1 MNPGIFYERILLRAI
16 VFAIRSLILTGAL
29 LPAIVDAQDTVRVPV
44 PPVDTNATQSG
55 VERSVGVLRP
65 GDGLKIA
72 VWGEKDLN
80 GEYLIDARGL
90 VQIPGLGD
98 IVVAGLTPMEAKA
111 RLSEQLV
118 RRGIVAPEIAV
129 QPVIRVSVL
138 GEVRNP
144 GLLSVEPGTNLIHL
158 ITLAGGPTERA
169 NMRAVRVIRAGR
181 PYEVDLQSALSG
193 SSAGRVVLF
202 SNDVVFLDRRRG
214 LTRENLSLGMNV
226 LTAVLSIVSVVI
238 VQNR

>member
-1 MNPGIFYERILLRAI
+1 M
-16 VFAIRSLILTGAL
+16 VGAL
-29 LPAIVDAQDTVRVPV
+29 LPVVAYAQDTVRVDV
-44 PPVDTNATQSG
+44 PPVDTTATQSG

-65 GDGLKIA
+65 GDALKIA
-72 VWGEKDLN
+72 VWREKELS

-98 IVVAGLTPMEAKA
+98 IIVAGLTPMEVKA

-118 RRGIVAPEIAV
+118 RRGIIAPEISV

-138 GEVRNP
+138 GEVRSP

-193 SSAGRVVLF
+193 SSAGRAVLF
-202 SNDVVFLDRRRG
+202 SNDVVFLDRKRG
-214 LTRENLSLGMNV
+214 LTRENLSFGLNM
-226 LTAVLSIVSVVI
+226 LTAVLSIISVVTV

>member
-1 MNPGIFYERILLRAI
+1 MLR
-16 VFAIRSLILTGAL
+16 VFALDIRKLLLTVAL
-29 LPAIVDAQDTVRVPV
+29 LPATVSAQDTVRTGL
-44 PPVDTNATQSG
+44 PPVDTTAAQSRI
-55 VERSVGVLRP
+55 ERSVGVLRP
-65 GDGLKIA
+65 GDALKIA
-72 VWGEKDLN
+72 VWREQELS

-98 IVVAGLTPMEAKA
+98 IVVAGLTPMEVKE

-118 RRGIVAPEIAV
+118 RRGIVSPEISV

-138 GEVRNP
+138 GEVRTP

-169 NMRAVRVIRAGR
+169 NMKAVRVIRAGR

-202 SNDVVFLDRRRG
+202 SNDVVFLDRKRG
-214 LTRENLSLGMNV
+214 LTRENLSFGMNL
-226 LTAVLSIVSVVI
+226 LTAVLSIVSVVT
-238 VQNR
+238 VLQNR

>member
-1 MNPGIFYERILLRAI
+1 MLRAI
-16 VFAIRSLILTGAL
+16 VFDIRKLLLAGAL
-29 LPAIVDAQDTVRVPV
+29 LPAAAQAQDTARVGV
-44 PPVDTNATQSG
+44 PPVDTSSTQSG

-72 VWGEKDLN
+72 VWREKELS

-98 IVVAGLTPMEAKA
+98 IVVAGLTPMEVKE

-118 RRGIVAPEIAV
+118 RRGIVSPEISV

-138 GEVRNP
+138 GEVRSP

-169 NMRAVRVIRAGR
+169 NMKAVRVIRAGR

-202 SNDVVFLDRRRG
+202 SNDVVFLDRKRG
-214 LTRENLSLGMNV
+214 LTRENLSFGMNL
-226 LTAVLSIVSVVI
+226 LTAVLSIVSVVTVI
-238 VQNR
+238 QTR

>member
-1 MNPGIFYERILLRAI
+1 LLRAI
-16 VFAIRSLILTGAL
+16 VFDIRKLVVAGAL
-29 LPAIVDAQDTVRVPV
+29 LPAVGRAQDTVRVAV
-44 PPVDTNATQSG
+44 PPVDTTVSQGG

-65 GDGLKIA
+65 GDALKIA
-72 VWGEKDLN
+72 VWREKELS

-98 IVVAGLTPMEAKA
+98 IVVAGFTPMQVKE

-118 RRGIVAPEIAV
+118 RRGIVSPEISV

-169 NMRAVRVIRAGR
+169 NMKAVRVIRAGR

-202 SNDVVFLDRRRG
+202 SNDVVFLDRKRG
-214 LTRENLSLGMNV
+214 LTRENLSFGLNM
-226 LTAVLSIVSVVI
+226 LTAVLSIVSVVTV

>member
-1 MNPGIFYERILLRAI
+1 VLA
-16 VFAIRSLILTGAL
+16 GAL
-29 LPAIVDAQDTVRVPV
+29 LPPVVHAQDTVRVDV
-44 PPVDTNATQSG
+44 PPVDTTATQSG

-72 VWGEKDLN
+72 VWREKELS

-98 IVVAGLTPMEAKA
+98 IVVAGLTPMEVKA
-111 RLSEQLV
+111 RLSEQLI
-118 RRGIVAPEIAV
+118 RRGIVAPEISV

-169 NMRAVRVIRAGR
+169 NLRAVRVIRAGR

-214 LTRENLSLGMNV
+214 LTRENLSFGLNM
-226 LTAVLSIVSVVI
+226 LTAVLSIISVVTV
-238 VQNR
+238 VQTR

>member
-1 MNPGIFYERILLRAI
+1 VVGVL
-16 VFAIRSLILTGAL
+16 V
-29 LPAIVDAQDTVRVPV
+29 LPAVVRAQDGPRVAV
-44 PPVDTNATQSG
+44 PPVDTAATRDT
-55 VERSVGVLRP
+55 VTRSVGVVRP
-65 GDGLKIA
+65 GDALKIA
-72 VWGEKDLN
+72 VWREKELN
-80 GEYLIDARGL
+80 GEYLIDARGV

-98 IVVAGLTPMEAKA
+98 IVIAGLTPPEVKE

-118 RRGIVAPEIAV
+118 RRGIVSPEIAV
-129 QPVIRVSVL
+129 QLLIRVSVL
-138 GEVRNP
+138 GEVRSP

-214 LTRENLSLGMNV
+214 LTRENFSFGLNM
-226 LTAVLSIVSVVI
+226 LTTVLSIISVVT
-238 VQNR
+238 VLQNR

>member
-1 MNPGIFYERILLRAI
+1 MILA
-16 VFAIRSLILTGAL
+16 GAL
-29 LPAIVDAQDTVRVPV
+29 LPAALHAQDTVRVPV
-44 PPVDTNATQSG
+44 PPVDTSISQSG
-55 VERSVGVLRP
+55 IERSVGVLRP
-65 GDGLKIA
+65 GDALKIA
-72 VWGEKDLN
+72 VWREKELS

-98 IVVAGLTPMEAKA
+98 IVVAGLTPMEVKA

-118 RRGIVAPEIAV
+118 RRGIVAPEISV

-138 GEVRNP
+138 GEVRSP

-169 NMRAVRVIRAGR
+169 NMKAVRVIRAGR

-202 SNDVVFLDRRRG
+202 SNDVVFLDRKRG
-214 LTRENLSLGMNV
+214 LTRENLSFGLNM
-226 LTAVLSIVSVVI
+226 LTALLSIVSVVTV

>member
-1 MNPGIFYERILLRAI
+1 MVVL
-16 VFAIRSLILTGAL
+16 S
-29 LPAIVDAQDTVRVPV
+29 QDSARVAV
-44 PPVDTNATQSG
+44 PPVDTTATQS

-65 GDGLKIA
+65 GDALKIA
-72 VWGEKDLN
+72 VWREKELS

-98 IVVAGLTPMEAKA
+98 IVVAGLTPMEVKE

-118 RRGIVAPEIAV
+118 RRGIIAPEIAV

-138 GEVRNP
+138 GEVRSP

-202 SNDVVFLDRRRG
+202 SNDVVFLDRKRG
-214 LTRENLSLGMNV
+214 LTRENLSFGMNL
-226 LTAVLSIVSVVI
+226 LTAVLSIASLVTVM
-238 VQNR
+238 QTR

>member
-1 MNPGIFYERILLRAI
+1 M
-16 VFAIRSLILTGAL
+16 LITLA
-29 LPAIVDAQDTVRVPV
+29 LPALSRAQDSVRVPV
-44 PPVDTNATQSG
+44 PPGDTASQQA

-65 GDGLKIA
+65 GDALKIA
-72 VWGEKDLN
+72 VWREKELT

-98 IVVAGLTPMEAKA
+98 IVVAGLTPMEVKA

-118 RRGIVAPEIAV
+118 RRGIITPEVAV

-138 GEVRNP
+138 GEVRSP

-181 PYEVDLQSALSG
+181 PYEVDLESALSG

-202 SNDVVFLDRRRG
+202 SNDVVFLDRKRG
-214 LTRENLSLGMNV
+214 LTRENLSFGLNM
-226 LTAVLSIVSVVI
+226 LTAVLTVVSVVT
-238 VQNR
+238 VLQNR

>member
-1 MNPGIFYERILLRAI
+1 ML
-16 VFAIRSLILTGAL
+16 
-29 LPAIVDAQDTVRVPV
+29 AQDSARVAV
-44 PPVDTNATQSG
+44 PPVDTTATQG

-65 GDGLKIA
+65 GDALKIA
-72 VWGEKDLN
+72 VWREKELS

-98 IVVAGLTPMEAKA
+98 IVVAGLTPMEVKE

-118 RRGIVAPEIAV
+118 RRGIIAPEIAV

-138 GEVRNP
+138 GEVRSP
-144 GLLSVEPGTNLIHL
+144 GLQSVEPGTNLIHL

-169 NMRAVRVIRAGR
+169 NMKAVRVIRAGR

-202 SNDVVFLDRRRG
+202 SNDVVFLDRKRG
-214 LTRENLSLGMNV
+214 LTRENLSFGINL
-226 LTAVLSIVSVVI
+226 LTAVLSIVSVV
-238 VQNR
+238 VVLQQQ

>member
-1 MNPGIFYERILLRAI
+1 M
-16 VFAIRSLILTGAL
+16 
-29 LPAIVDAQDTVRVPV
+29 LPASAAAQDTARTGL
-44 PPVDTNATQSG
+44 PPVDTTGAQSR

-65 GDGLKIA
+65 GDALKIA
-72 VWGEKDLN
+72 VWREKELT

-98 IVVAGLTPMEAKA
+98 IIVAGLTPMEVKE

-118 RRGIVAPEIAV
+118 RRGIVSPEISV

-138 GEVRNP
+138 GEVENP

-169 NMRAVRVIRAGR
+169 NMKSVRVIRAGR
-181 PYEVDLQSALSG
+181 RYEVDLQSALSG

-214 LTRENLSLGMNV
+214 LTRENLSFGMNL
-226 LTAVLSIVSVVI
+226 LTAVLSIVSVVT
-238 VQNR
+238 VLQNR

>member
-1 MNPGIFYERILLRAI
+1 MRVI
-16 VFAIRSLILTGAL
+16 VFGTRRLVLIGAL
-29 LPAIVDAQDTVRVPV
+29 LPAIVHAQDTVRVGV
-44 PPVDTNATQSG
+44 PPVDTTASQSG

-98 IVVAGLTPMEAKA
+98 IVVAGLTPMEVKA

-118 RRGIVAPEIAV
+118 RRGIVTPEISV
-129 QPVIRVSVL
+129 QSVIRVSVL
-138 GEVRNP
+138 GEVRSP

-169 NMRAVRVIRAGR
+169 NMKAVRVIRAGR

-214 LTRENLSLGMNV
+214 LTRENLSFGLNM
-226 LTAVLSIVSVVI
+226 LTALLSIVSVVTV

>member
-1 MNPGIFYERILLRAI
+1 LLRAI
-16 VFAIRSLILTGAL
+16 AFDIRRLALAGAL
-29 LPAIVDAQDTVRVPV
+29 LPAALSAQDTVRVPI
-44 PPVDTNATQSG
+44 PPVDTSATQSG
-55 VERSVGVLRP
+55 TERSVGVLRP
-65 GDGLKIA
+65 GDALKIT
-72 VWGEKDLN
+72 VWREKELS

-98 IVVAGLTPMEAKA
+98 IVVAGLTPMEVKA

-138 GEVRNP
+138 GEVRTP

-169 NMRAVRVIRAGR
+169 NMKAVRVIRSGR

-202 SNDVVFLDRRRG
+202 SNDVVFLDRKRG
-214 LTRENLSLGMNV
+214 LTRENLSLGMNL
-226 LTAVLSIVSVVI
+226 LTAILSIVSVITV

>member
-1 MNPGIFYERILLRAI
+1 LLRAI
-16 VFAIRSLILTGAL
+16 GFGIRRLLLISVLVAPAL
-29 LPAIVDAQDTVRVPV
+29 VEAQDSARVAV
-44 PPVDTNATQSG
+44 PPVDTADAKG
-55 VERSVGVLRP
+55 IERSVGVLRP
-65 GDGLKIA
+65 GDALKIA
-72 VWGEKDLN
+72 VWREKELS

-90 VQIPGLGD
+90 VQIPGLGN
-98 IVVAGLTPMEAKA
+98 IVVAGLTPMEVKE

-118 RRGIVAPEIAV
+118 RRGIVSPEIAV

-138 GEVRNP
+138 GEVRSP

-169 NMRAVRVIRAGR
+169 NMKAVRVIRAGR

-202 SNDVVFLDRRRG
+202 SNDVVFLDRKRG
-214 LTRENLSLGMNV
+214 FTRESLSFGISL
-226 LTAVLSIVSVVI
+226 LTAALSVISVVT
-238 VQNR
+238 VLRN

>member
-1 MNPGIFYERILLRAI
+1 MLRVI
-16 VFAIRSLILTGAL
+16 GSDIRRLILAGAL
-29 LPAIVDAQDTVRVPV
+29 FPAVVLAQDTARVTV
-44 PPVDTNATQSG
+44 PPVDTSATQSG

-98 IVVAGLTPMEAKA
+98 IVVAGLTPMEVKA

-118 RRGIVAPEIAV
+118 RRGIVSPEISV

-138 GEVRNP
+138 GEVRSP

-169 NMRAVRVIRAGR
+169 NMKAVRVIRAGR

-202 SNDVVFLDRRRG
+202 SNDVVFLDRKRG
-214 LTRENLSLGMNV
+214 LTRENLSFGLNM
-226 LTAVLSIVSVVI
+226 LTALLSIVSVVTV

>member
-1 MNPGIFYERILLRAI
+1 VNPGIFYERILLRAI

>member
-1 MNPGIFYERILLRAI
+1 MFVA
-16 VFAIRSLILTGAL
+16 FALPAL
-29 LPAIVDAQDTVRVPV
+29 LQAQDSVRVPV
-44 PPVDTNATQSG
+44 PPVDTASQQA

-65 GDGLKIA
+65 GDALKIT
-72 VWGEKDLN
+72 VWREKELT
-80 GEYLIDARGL
+80 GEYVIDARGL

-98 IVVAGLTPMEAKA
+98 IVVAGLTPMEAKE

-118 RRGIVAPEIAV
+118 RRGIIAPEISV

-138 GEVRNP
+138 GEVRSP

-169 NMRAVRVIRAGR
+169 NMKAVRVIRAGR

-202 SNDVVFLDRRRG
+202 SNDVVFLDRKRG
-214 LTRENLSLGMNV
+214 LTRENLSFGMNM
-226 LTAVLSIVSVVI
+226 LTAVLSIVSVVTV

>member
-1 MNPGIFYERILLRAI
+1 MLQAI
-16 VFAIRSLILTGAL
+16 VFGIRRLALAGAL
-29 LPAIVDAQDTVRVPV
+29 LPAVLSAQDSARVPV
-44 PPVDTNATQSG
+44 PPVDTTATQSG

-65 GDGLKIA
+65 GDALKIT
-72 VWGEKDLN
+72 VWREKELS

-98 IVVAGLTPMEAKA
+98 IVVAGLTPMEVKA

-118 RRGIVAPEIAV
+118 RRGIVEPEIAV

-144 GLLSVEPGTNLIHL
+144 GLQSVEPGTNLMHL

-169 NMRAVRVIRAGR
+169 NMKAVRVIRGGR
-181 PYEVDLQSALSG
+181 PYKVDLQSALSG

-214 LTRENLSLGMNV
+214 LTRENLSFGLNM
-226 LTAVLSIVSVVI
+226 LTAILGIISVVTI
-238 VQNR
+238 AQNR

>member
-1 MNPGIFYERILLRAI
+1 M
-16 VFAIRSLILTGAL
+16 
-29 LPAIVDAQDTVRVPV
+29 PAGGVLAQDTVQVAV
-44 PPVDTNATQSG
+44 PPVDATDTL
-55 VERSVGVLRP
+55 EARRSVGVMRP
-65 GDGLKIA
+65 GDALKIA
-72 VWGEKDLN
+72 VWREKELS

-98 IVVAGLTPMEAKA
+98 IVVAGLTPEEVKD
-111 RLSEQLV
+111 RLKERLV
-118 RRGIVAPEIAV
+118 ERGIVAPEISV

-181 PYEVDLQSALSG
+181 PYEVDLLSALAG
-193 SSAGRVVLF
+193 SAAGRVVLF
-202 SNDVVFLDRRRG
+202 SNDVVFLDRKRG
-214 LTRENLSLGMNV
+214 LTRETLTFGMSV
-226 LTAVLSIVSVVI
+226 LTAVLSIVSVVT
-238 VQNR
+238 VLNR

>member
-1 MNPGIFYERILLRAI
+1 MVPG
-16 VFAIRSLILTGAL
+16 VT
-29 LPAIVDAQDTVRVPV
+29 VAQDTVRVPV
-44 PPVDTNATQSG
+44 PPVDTSNTQSG
-55 VERSVGVLRP
+55 ERSVGVLRP
-65 GDGLKIA
+65 GDALKIT
-72 VWGEKDLN
+72 VWREKELS

-98 IVVAGLTPMEAKA
+98 IIVAGLTPMEVKA

-138 GEVRNP
+138 GEVRTP

-169 NMRAVRVIRAGR
+169 NMKAVRVIRAGR

-202 SNDVVFLDRRRG
+202 SNDVVFLERKRG
-214 LTRENLSLGMNV
+214 LTRENLSFGMNM
-226 LTAVLSIVSVVI
+226 LTAVLSIVSVITVL
-238 VQNR
+238 QRT

>member
-1 MNPGIFYERILLRAI
+1 MRVIGSGIRRISVIA
-16 VFAIRSLILTGAL
+16 VLIAPAL
-29 LPAIVDAQDTVRVPV
+29 LGAQDTVRTTAS
-44 PPVDTNATQSG
+44 VDDTVMVRDT
-55 VERSVGVLRP
+55 VTRSVGVIRS
-65 GDGLKIA
+65 GDALKIA
-72 VWGEKDLN
+72 VWREKELN
-80 GEYLIDARGL
+80 GEYLIDARGI

-98 IVVAGLTPMEAKA
+98 IMVAGLTPPQVKE

-118 RRGIVAPEIAV
+118 QRGIISPEISV

-169 NMRAVRVIRAGR
+169 NTREVRVIRNGV

-193 SSAGRVVLF
+193 SPAGLVVLY
-202 SNDVVFLDRRRG
+202 SNDVVFLDRKRG
-214 LTRENLSLGMNV
+214 LTRENLSFGMNI
-226 LTAVLSIVSVVI
+226 LTALLSVVSVI
-238 VQNR
+238 TILQNQ

>member
-1 MNPGIFYERILLRAI
+1 MLRAI
-16 VFAIRSLILTGAL
+16 VFGIRNLAMVGAL
-29 LPAIVDAQDTVRVPV
+29 FPAVLLAQDSVRLGV
-44 PPVDTNATQSG
+44 PPVDTSATQSG

-98 IVVAGLTPMEAKA
+98 IVVAGLSPMEAKA

-118 RRGIVAPEIAV
+118 RRGIVSPEISV

-138 GEVRNP
+138 GEVRSP

-202 SNDVVFLDRRRG
+202 SNDVVFLDRKRG
-214 LTRENLSLGMNV
+214 LTRENLSFGLNM
-226 LTAVLSIVSVVI
+226 LTALLSIVSVVTV

>member
-1 MNPGIFYERILLRAI
+1 M
-16 VFAIRSLILTGAL
+16 
-29 LPAIVDAQDTVRVPV
+29 LPSSMAAQDTVRADV
-44 PPVDTNATQSG
+44 PPLDTSATQYRI
-55 VERSVGVLRP
+55 ERSVGVLRP
-65 GDGLKIA
+65 GDALKIT
-72 VWGEKDLN
+72 VWREKELS

-98 IVVAGLTPMEAKA
+98 IVVAGLTPMEVKA

-118 RRGIVAPEIAV
+118 RRGIVSPEIAV

-138 GEVRNP
+138 GEVRTP

-169 NMRAVRVIRAGR
+169 NMRSVRVIRAGR
-181 PYEVDLQSALSG
+181 PYEVDLQSALAG

-202 SNDVVFLDRRRG
+202 SNDVVFLDRKRG
-214 LTRENLSLGMNV
+214 LTRETLSFGMNV
-226 LTAVLSIVSVVI
+226 LTALLSIVSVITVI
-238 VQNR
+238 QNR

>member
-1 MNPGIFYERILLRAI
+1 LSRVFGSGIRKLFLVGVLVAPD
-16 VFAIRSLILTGAL
+16 VAF
-29 LPAIVDAQDTVRVPV
+29 AQDSARVPV
-44 PPVDTNATQSG
+44 PPVDTAATRDT
-55 VERSVGVLRP
+55 VTRSVGVLRP
-65 GDGLKIA
+65 GDALKIA
-72 VWGEKDLN
+72 VWREKELS

-98 IVVAGLTPMEAKA
+98 IIVAGFTPMEVKQ

-118 RRGIVAPEIAV
+118 RRGIVSPEIAV

-138 GEVRNP
+138 GEVRSP

-214 LTRENLSLGMNV
+214 LTRENLSLGMNL
-226 LTAVLSIVSVVI
+226 LTAVLSIISVVT
-238 VQNR
+238 VLQN

>member
-1 MNPGIFYERILLRAI
+1 MLRVI
-16 VFAIRSLILTGAL
+16 GFGTRKLILVGVFF
-29 LPAIVDAQDTVRVPV
+29 PAVGHAQDTIRVGV
-44 PPVDTNATQSG
+44 PPVDTTATQSG

-65 GDGLKIA
+65 GDALKIA
-72 VWGEKDLN
+72 VWREKDLS

-98 IVVAGLTPMEAKA
+98 IVVAGLTPMEVKE

-118 RRGIVAPEIAV
+118 RRGINAPEISV

-138 GEVRNP
+138 GEVRSP

-169 NMRAVRVIRAGR
+169 NMRSVRVIRAGR

-202 SNDVVFLDRRRG
+202 SNDVVFLDRKRG
-214 LTRENLSLGMNV
+214 LTRENLSFGLNM
-226 LTAVLSIVSVVI
+226 LTAVLSIISVVTV

>member
-1 MNPGIFYERILLRAI
+1 LLRAI
-16 VFAIRSLILTGAL
+16 VFDIRSLVLVSAL
-29 LPAIVDAQDTVRVPV
+29 LPAVIYAQDTSRVGI
-44 PPVDTNATQSG
+44 PPVDTTVSQSG

-98 IVVAGLTPMEAKA
+98 IVVAGLTPMEVKA

-118 RRGIVAPEIAV
+118 RRGIVAPEISV

-169 NMRAVRVIRAGR
+169 NMKSVRVIRAGR

-202 SNDVVFLDRRRG
+202 SNDVVFLDRKRG
-214 LTRENLSLGMNV
+214 LTRENLSFGLNM
-226 LTAVLSIVSVVI
+226 LTAVLSIVSVVTV

>member
-1 MNPGIFYERILLRAI
+1 
-16 VFAIRSLILTGAL
+16 VS
-29 LPAIVDAQDTVRVPV
+29 AQDTVRTGL
-44 PPVDTNATQSG
+44 PPVDTTAAQSRI
-55 VERSVGVLRP
+55 ERSVGVLRP
-65 GDGLKIA
+65 GDALKIA
-72 VWGEKDLN
+72 VWREQELS

-98 IVVAGLTPMEAKA
+98 IVVAGLTPMEVKE

-118 RRGIVAPEIAV
+118 RRGIVSPEISV

-138 GEVRNP
+138 GEVRTP

-169 NMRAVRVIRAGR
+169 NMKAVRAIRAGR

-202 SNDVVFLDRRRG
+202 SNDVVFLDRKRG
-214 LTRENLSLGMNV
+214 LTRENLSFGMNL
-226 LTAVLSIVSVVI
+226 LTAVLSIVSVVT
-238 VQNR
+238 VLQNR

>member
-1 MNPGIFYERILLRAI
+1 LLA
-16 VFAIRSLILTGAL
+16 VAL
-29 LPAIVDAQDTVRVPV
+29 LPATVSAQDTVRTGL
-44 PPVDTNATQSG
+44 PPVDTTAVQSRI
-55 VERSVGVLRP
+55 ERSVGVLRP
-65 GDGLKIA
+65 GDALKIA
-72 VWGEKDLN
+72 VWREQELS

-98 IVVAGLTPMEAKA
+98 IVVAGLTPMEVKE

-118 RRGIVAPEIAV
+118 RRGIVSPEISV

-138 GEVRNP
+138 GEVRTP

-169 NMRAVRVIRAGR
+169 NMKAVRVIRAGR

-202 SNDVVFLDRRRG
+202 SNDVVFLDRKRG
-214 LTRENLSLGMNV
+214 LTRENLSFGMNL
-226 LTAVLSIVSVVI
+226 LTAVLSIVSVVT
-238 VQNR
+238 VLQNR

>member
-1 MNPGIFYERILLRAI
+1 MRVIAFD
-16 VFAIRSLILTGAL
+16 IRRLILAGAL
-29 LPAIVDAQDTVRVPV
+29 IPVVAHAQDTVRVPV
-44 PPVDTNATQSG
+44 PPVDTSVAEGG

-65 GDGLKIA
+65 GDALKIA

-98 IVVAGLTPMEAKA
+98 VVVAGLTPMEVKA

-118 RRGIVAPEIAV
+118 RRGIVTPEISV
-129 QPVIRVSVL
+129 QSLIRVSVL
-138 GEVRNP
+138 GEVRSP

-169 NMRAVRVIRAGR
+169 NLRTVRVIRAGR

-214 LTRENLSLGMNV
+214 LTRENLSFGLNM
-226 LTAVLSIVSVVI
+226 LTALLSIVSVVTV

>member
-1 MNPGIFYERILLRAI
+1 MLRAI
-16 VFAIRSLILTGAL
+16 GFGIRRLFLVGVLA
-29 LPAIVDAQDTVRVPV
+29 LPAVMEAQDSVRVPV
-44 PPVDTNATQSG
+44 PPVDATDTQG
-55 VERSVGVLRP
+55 IERSVGVLRP
-65 GDGLKIA
+65 GDALKIA
-72 VWGEKDLN
+72 VWREKELS

-90 VQIPGLGD
+90 VQIPGLGN
-98 IVVAGLTPMEAKA
+98 IVVAGLTPMEAKE

-138 GEVRNP
+138 GEVRSP

-202 SNDVVFLDRRRG
+202 SNDVVFLDRKRG
-214 LTRENLSLGMNV
+214 FTRETLAFGMNL
-226 LTAVLSIVSVVI
+226 LTAVLSIVSVVTVI
-238 VQNR
+238 QSR

>member
-1 MNPGIFYERILLRAI
+1 M
-16 VFAIRSLILTGAL
+16 
-29 LPAIVDAQDTVRVPV
+29 LPASAAAQDTARTGL
-44 PPVDTNATQSG
+44 PPVDTTGAQSR

-65 GDGLKIA
+65 GDALKIA
-72 VWGEKDLN
+72 VWREKELT

-98 IVVAGLTPMEAKA
+98 IIVAGLTPMEVKE

-118 RRGIVAPEIAV
+118 RRGIVSPEISV

-138 GEVRNP
+138 GEVENP

-169 NMRAVRVIRAGR
+169 NMKSVRVIRAGR

-214 LTRENLSLGMNV
+214 LTRENLSFGMNL
-226 LTAVLSIVSVVI
+226 LTAVLSIVSVVT
-238 VQNR
+238 VLQNR

>member
-1 MNPGIFYERILLRAI
+1 MLQAIAFDIRKLLVAA
-16 VFAIRSLILTGAL
+16 VLW
-29 LPAIVDAQDTVRVPV
+29 PAVAQGQDTVRVPV
-44 PPVDTNATQSG
+44 PPVDTAATQAG

-65 GDGLKIA
+65 GDALKIA
-72 VWGEKDLN
+72 VWREKELS

-98 IVVAGLTPMEAKA
+98 IVVAGLTPMEAKD

-118 RRGIVAPEIAV
+118 RRGIVSPEISV

-158 ITLAGGPTERA
+158 LTLAGGPTERA
-169 NMRAVRVIRAGR
+169 NMKAVRVIRAGR

-202 SNDVVFLDRRRG
+202 SNDVVFLDRKRG
-214 LTRENLSLGMNV
+214 LTRENLSFGMNL
-226 LTAVLSIVSVVI
+226 LTAVLSIVSVVTVI
-238 VQNR
+238 QTR

>member
-1 MNPGIFYERILLRAI
+1 MLRAI
-16 VFAIRSLILTGAL
+16 AFDIRRLVLAGAL
-29 LPAIVDAQDTVRVPV
+29 LPAALAAQDTVRVPI
-44 PPVDTNATQSG
+44 PPVDTTATQSG
-55 VERSVGVLRP
+55 TERSVGVLRP
-65 GDGLKIA
+65 GDALKIT
-72 VWGEKDLN
+72 VWREKELS

-98 IVVAGLTPMEAKA
+98 IVVAGLTPMEVKA

-138 GEVRNP
+138 GEVRSP

-169 NMRAVRVIRAGR
+169 NMKAVRVIRSGR

-202 SNDVVFLDRRRG
+202 SNDVVFLDRKRG
-214 LTRENLSLGMNV
+214 LTRENLSFGMNL
-226 LTAVLSIVSVVI
+226 LTAILSIVSVVTV

>member
-1 MNPGIFYERILLRAI
+1 MLRAI
-16 VFAIRSLILTGAL
+16 AFAIRSLVLAGGL
-29 LPAIVDAQDTVRVPV
+29 LPAFVHAQDTARVPV
-44 PPVDTNATQSG
+44 PPVDTLISQGG

-72 VWGEKDLN
+72 VWREKELS

-98 IVVAGLTPMEAKA
+98 IVVAGLTPMQVKE

-118 RRGIVAPEIAV
+118 RRGIVSPEISV

-138 GEVRNP
+138 GEVRSP

-169 NMRAVRVIRAGR
+169 NMKAVRVIRAGR

-202 SNDVVFLDRRRG
+202 SNDVVFLDRKRG
-214 LTRENLSLGMNV
+214 LTRENLSFGLNM
-226 LTAVLSIVSVVI
+226 LTAVLSVVSVVTVI
-238 VQNR
+238 QNR

>member
-1 MNPGIFYERILLRAI
+1 MLRVIA
-16 VFAIRSLILTGAL
+16 FDIRRLALVGAL
-29 LPAIVDAQDTVRVPV
+29 LPAIAYAQDTVRVPV
-44 PPVDTNATQSG
+44 PPVDTSATQTG

-65 GDGLKIA
+65 GDALKIA
-72 VWGEKDLN
+72 VWREQELS

-98 IVVAGLTPMEAKA
+98 IVVAGLTPMEAKD

-118 RRGIVAPEIAV
+118 RRGIVSPEIAV

-138 GEVRNP
+138 GEVRSP

-169 NMRAVRVIRAGR
+169 NMKAVRVIRAGR
-181 PYEVDLQSALSG
+181 PYEVRARLTGVVPAQAEIAYCEHEVWRRL
-193 SSAGRVVLF
+193 RVPVTP
-202 SNDVVFLDRRRG
+202 DRLVG
-214 LTRENLSLGMNV
+214 LTRRSR
-226 LTAVLSIVSVVI
+226 T
-238 VQNR
+238 

>member
-1 MNPGIFYERILLRAI
+1 LLRAI
-16 VFAIRSLILTGAL
+16 VFGIRRLVAVGAL
-29 LPAIVDAQDTVRVPV
+29 VPAVALAQDTVHVAV
-44 PPVDTNATQSG
+44 PPVDTTGQGGA
-55 VERSVGVLRP
+55 ERSVGVLRP
-65 GDGLKIA
+65 GDALKIT
-72 VWGEKDLN
+72 VWREKELS
-80 GEYLIDARGL
+80 GEYLIDARGI

-98 IVVAGLTPMEAKA
+98 IVVAGLSPMEAKS

-118 RRGIVAPEIAV
+118 RRGIVAPEISV

-138 GEVRNP
+138 GEVRSP

-169 NMRAVRVIRAGR
+169 NMRAVRVIRSGR

-202 SNDVVFLDRRRG
+202 SNDVVFLDRKRG
-214 LTRENLSLGMNV
+214 LTRENLSFGMNM
-226 LTAVLSIVSVVI
+226 LTAVLSIISVVTV

>member
-1 MNPGIFYERILLRAI
+1 M
-16 VFAIRSLILTGAL
+16 
-29 LPAIVDAQDTVRVPV
+29 LPSTMAAQDTVRADV
-44 PPVDTNATQSG
+44 PPLDTSATQYRI
-55 VERSVGVLRP
+55 ERSVGVLRP
-65 GDGLKIA
+65 GDALKIT
-72 VWGEKDLN
+72 VWREKELS

-98 IVVAGLTPMEAKA
+98 IVVAGLTPMEVKA

-118 RRGIVAPEIAV
+118 RRGMVSPEIAV

-138 GEVRNP
+138 GEVRTP

-169 NMRAVRVIRAGR
+169 NMRSVRVIRAGR
-181 PYEVDLQSALSG
+181 PYEVDLQSALAG

-202 SNDVVFLDRRRG
+202 SNDVVFLDRKRG
-214 LTRENLSLGMNV
+214 LTRETLSFGMNV
-226 LTAVLSIVSVVI
+226 LTALLSIVSVITVI
-238 VQNR
+238 QNR